1 MLCIVQSRLIIY
13 DIKLYVDS
21 DLVQLQV
28 FRLYTSH
35 LFSVAGVFS
44 ARVNCVWFSVLLLCC
59 DYFCIAVCVIT
70 VTNV

>member
-13 DIKLYVDS
+13 DITLYVDS

-35 LFSVAGVFS
+35 LFPLLVYSVQGLTASGFLCS
-44 ARVNCVWFSVLLLCC
+44 FCVVTIFALLSV
-59 DYFCIAVCVIT
+59 
-70 VTNV
+70 